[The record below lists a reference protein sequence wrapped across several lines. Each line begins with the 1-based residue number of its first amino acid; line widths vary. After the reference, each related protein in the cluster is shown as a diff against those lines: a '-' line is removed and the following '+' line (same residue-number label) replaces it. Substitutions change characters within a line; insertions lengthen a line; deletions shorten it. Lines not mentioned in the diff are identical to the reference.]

1 MSLDTVGTLLAAI
14 ANLLHE
20 GILLLNQTDKT
31 LWGADE
37 HEQLRALEDALDEA
51 KKDFQ
56 ELSPLVRGQLY
67 YQNDRTSESRTPAR
81 SSLPLACTI
90 QADTCARSHPQPS
103 PSKSCTASTL
113 TSITTPKTSATGPL
127 PADP

>member
-20 GILLLNQTDKT
+20 GILLLNKTDKT

-67 YQNDRTSESRTPAR
+67 YQNDRTREFQRLLFPLPVPPRLTRA
-81 SSLPLACTI
+81 SLPQLN
-90 QADTCARSHPQPS
+90 PS
-103 PSKSCTASTL
+103 TSYTPSTST
-113 TSITTPKTSATGPL
+113 STTTLKTSATGPP
-127 PADP
+127 PAGP